1 MDSGVWLAAQDR
13 KDPFHEPAGALLAG
27 SSGAA
32 ALDLTLYEVANVA
45 VVSWRSPETAR
56 DLLDLIADVVQD
68 RLVRVD
74 AELAAAASVLAASSG
89 LTVYDAA
96 YVACAR
102 RGGWTLV
109 SCDLRDLVRPGL
121 ALAPDEALER
131 REP

>member
-1 MDSGVWLAAQDR
+1 
-13 KDPFHEPAGALLAG
+13 
-27 SSGAA
+27 
-32 ALDLTLYEVANVA
+32 
-45 VVSWRSPETAR
+45 VVSWRAPETAR

-74 AELAAAASVLAASSG
+74 AELAGAAAALAATSG

-96 YVACAR
+96 YVVCAR

-121 ALAPDEALER
+121 AVAPDQALGNA
-131 REP
+131 EP